1 MDKTATLLKLAL
13 QVIAEVLDLVHQA
26 ESGVVTPEDAKA
38 SLERFKKTIRANDL
52 AADAAI
58 EEKFSSEKDD

>member
-1 MDKTATLLKLAL
+1 MTELLKLAL

-26 ESGVVTPEDAKA
+26 ESGVVTPEIAKQA
-38 SLERFKKTIRANDL
+38 LENFQKDIRANDL

-58 EEKFSSEKDD
+58 ADKFGKKED